1 MEAKPF
7 LKWQGGKTKTIQQIK
22 YFLPETFLQKNDIIY
37 IEPFVGGGAVLF
49 WISQNLYNIKRTIIN
64 DLNEVLINTYIVIK
78 NNSEQLLEK
87 LQIIEHEIYTLD
99 KIQLE
104 KYYYKKRPELNEDK
118 LDNISAAAVFI
129 FLNHFCFRGFFLSYK
144 DEKFSTV
151 FDNSKTSKAFFYNKK
166 NILKDSEILKKVEIL
181 NTDFEETLKY
191 ANNNSFYFLDPPY
204 KPLSKNKSKIDYYTK
219 EGFTDIDQERLSV
232 FCKKIDEQGA
242 NFLQVNSDCEFI
254 RDLYKDF
261 YFEKVAEKT
270 NLSCVNN
277 KRKNINSLFIYNY
290 KK

>member
-1 MEAKPF
+1 MARWK
-7 LKWQGGKTKTIQQIK
+7 KKTIQQIK
-22 YFLPETFLQKNDIIY
+22 AFLPETFLQKNDIIY
-37 IEPFVGGGAVLF
+37 VEPFVGGGALLF
-49 WISQNLYNIKRTIIN
+49 WILQNLYNIKRTVIN
-64 DLNEVLINTYIVIK
+64 DLNEVLINTYRVVK
-78 NNSEQLLEK
+78 DNPAQLLEK

-104 KYYYKKRPELNEDK
+104 KYYYKKRQELNEDK

-181 NTDFEETLKY
+181 NTDFAETLKY

-204 KPLSKNKSKIDYYTK
+204 RPLSKNKNKIDYYTK
-219 EGFTDIDQERLSV
+219 EGFADADQIRLRD
-232 FCKKIDEQGA
+232 FCKNLDEQGA
-242 NFLQVNSDCEFI
+242 KFLQVNSDCDFI
-254 RDLYKDF
+254 RDLYKNF
-261 YFEKVAEKT
+261 YLEKVTEIT

>member
-7 LKWQGGKTKTIQQIK
+7 LLWQGGKTKTIQQIK
-22 YFLPETFLQKNDIIY
+22 YFLPETFLLKNDIIY

-104 KYYYKKRPELNEDK
+104 KYYYQKRDIFNKRK
-118 LDNISAAAVFI
+118 LDSVESAAIFI
-129 FLNHFCFRGFFLSYK
+129 FLNHFCFRGFYRVNKKNEFINY
-144 DEKFSTV
+144 FN
-151 FDNSKTSKAFFYNKK
+151 NSQTSKAFFYNKK
-166 NILKDSEILKKVEIL
+166 IILKDSEILKKVEIL

-261 YFEKVAEKT
+261 NIIELKEPS
-270 NLSCVNN
+270 NLSF
-277 KRKNINSLFIYNY
+277 KEGQRRKNMNSILVKNY
-290 KK
+290 